1 VFVARMSGLAV
12 FDPHGDQVG
21 RVRDVVVVFR
31 PGRER
36 PRVIGLVVEV
46 PGRRRVFL
54 PMTRVTSIDGGQ
66 VISTGLVNMRR
77 FEQRAAETLVLAEL
91 LDRVV
96 QLRDGSGTAVVEDVA
111 LEPERGREWVI
122 TKLFCRRGPAT
133 RGLGGRLRRRGE
145 TFIVDI
151 DDVAG
156 LATESAQSAVSLLAT
171 MESLKAVDLADVI
184 HDLSSKRRIEVA
196 AALDDEKLADVLEEL
211 PEDDQVEILTQ
222 LGSQRAAV
230 VLEVMQPDDA
240 ADLLSELPEETAEFL
255 LQLMEPDEA
264 EPLRRLL
271 TYDEKTAGGLMT
283 TDPVVL
289 APESTIAEAL
299 AVVRRA
305 ELTPALAS
313 AVFVCRPP
321 LETPTGKY
329 IGLVHI
335 QRMLREPPAAAVGTV
350 IDKDVEALAPDAPL
364 GRVTRLLATYNLVT
378 VPVVDDAGHLLGAVT
393 VDDVLDHILPE
404 DWRDID
410 DHDHDPDHEHNH
422 DHDHEYDARDTAAVE
437 AEATAQDRAA
447 QLSRRR
453 GGRHGA

>member
-1 VFVARMSGLAV
+1 MSGLAV
-12 FDPHGDQVG
+12 FDPQGDQVG

-36 PRVIGLVVEV
+36 PRAIGLVVEV

-77 FEQRAAETLVLAEL
+77 FEQRAAETLVLADL
-91 LDRVV
+91 LDREV
-96 QLRDGSGTAVVEDVA
+96 QLRDGTGLAVVEDVA
-111 LEPERGREWVI
+111 IESERSREWVI

-133 RGLGGRLRRRGE
+133 RRFGGRLRRRGE
-145 TFIVDI
+145 TLMVDI

-156 LATESAQSAVSLLAT
+156 LATESAQSAVTLLAT
-171 MESLKAVDLADVI
+171 LESLKAVDLADVI
-184 HDLSSKRRIEVA
+184 HDLSSKRRVEVA

-211 PEDDQVEILTQ
+211 PEDDQVEILNQ
-222 LGSQRAAV
+222 LGSQRAAA

-240 ADLLSELPEETAEFL
+240 ADLLSELPEETAEIL

-271 TYDEKTAGGLMT
+271 AYDEKTAGGLMT

-289 APESTIAEAL
+289 APESSIAEAL

-321 LETPTGKY
+321 LETPTGKF

-335 QRMLREPPAAAVGTV
+335 QRLLREPPAAAVGTV
-350 IDKDVEALAPDAPL
+350 IDKDVEPLAPDAPL

-378 VPVVDDAGHLLGAVT
+378 VPVVDDQGRLLGAVT

-410 DHDHDPDHEHNH
+410 DHDA
-422 DHDHEYDARDTAAVE
+422 DHDDGETGGRTEVDAPTGPVSHEVQTR
-437 AEATAQDRAA
+437 
-447 QLSRRR
+447 S
-453 GGRHGA
+453 GRHGA